1 MRSLMR
7 KHKTLLS
14 VILLTVLLLCLS
26 VPAFADGEPVGIQRI
41 DLEDGGFILV
51 ETAVDGTSSRGEV
64 HTIYGHKYY
73 TYYDGT
79 GTAVWRATLTG
90 TFSYDGSSSY
100 CSAASLSFHAYDS
113 AYYKVSG
120 NAYPSGSSAVADFT
134 VGYRVSGV
142 TVSTTNHHMSLSCD
156 ANGNLS

>member
-1 MRSLMR
+1 MR

-14 VILLTVLLLCLS
+14 VLLLAALLLGLS
-26 VPAFADGEPVGIQRI
+26 VPALAAGEPGGVQQIDLADGY
-41 DLEDGGFILV
+41 LLV
-51 ETAVDGTSSRGEV
+51 ETAVDGTDVRGEV
-64 HTIYGHKYY
+64 VTIYGHKYY
-73 TYYDGT
+73 TCYDGT

-100 CSAASLSFHAYDS
+100 CSAASLGFHAYDS

-134 VGYRVSGV
+134 VGYRVLGI